1 MIRKVRY
8 VNSLGEEIIFG
19 GESETDFNRRN
30 GLCWHFGET
39 DIFNISQDYE
49 SVGDA
54 ITEFTVGI
62 REFSLVVYMMNG
74 SVEEK
79 NRFVDVISYDT
90 YTNSRG
96 RLYVG
101 GSYMDCWISSF
112 EISRYQYWDDFAQ
125 YDLTIVTDKP
135 VWVRTETVT
144 LTQRTSIP
152 IGGGNYPRNYP
163 RNYLKANSTSTSL
176 TNNFRLPAKCDI
188 SFAGP
193 CVTPYVIIGGNRYQV
208 NATAEKGQLIIV
220 RGYGDKSIVLK
231 DSGGS
236 EESIF
241 ASGVRESGAMV
252 FQEIPVGVNLVS
264 WPGTPNIEVTMYE
277 ERRSPWLT

>member
-1 MIRKVRY
+1 MIREMRY
-8 VNSLGEEIIFG
+8 VNSLGEEIAFG
-19 GESETDFNRRN
+19 GKSAPDARRRL
-30 GLCWHFGET
+30 GLQWHFGES
-39 DIFNISQDYE
+39 DIFNVSQDYE

-54 ITEFTVGI
+54 ITEFTTGI
-62 REFSLVVYMMNG
+62 REFALTVYMTNG

-90 YTNSRG
+90 YTTARG

-112 EISRYQYWDDFAQ
+112 EMSRYQYFDSMAV

-135 VWVRTETVT
+135 VWVRAETVT
-144 LTQRTSIP
+144 LTQRTSVP

-163 RNYLKANSTSTSL
+163 RNYLRANSTSTSI
-176 TNNFRLPAKCDI
+176 TNNFRLPAKCGI

-193 CVTPYVIIGGNRYQV
+193 CVAPYVIIGGNRYQV
-208 NATAEKGQLIIV
+208 NATAEKGQLIII

-231 DSGGS
+231 DTLGA

-241 ASGVRESGAMV
+241 SKGVREEGAMV
-252 FQEIPVGVNLVS
+252 FAEIPVGTNLVS

-277 ERRSPWLT
+277 ERRSPWLI